1 MWVKLMR
8 IGAVSRLS
16 CTLPKYTTLRS
27 DFSYIRGILPQ
38 GWLRNWKIPKCMK
51 EILISTILAT
61 IVPLQVHAMAPVVLT
76 SASKSALTSFVIQP
90 KCVVWKSDQGVS
102 NSENLLK
109 THSGQAVLIEPV
121 PPLVLKPGAGL
132 VIDFGVEIAG
142 SIELFTPMTKSK
154 EMPAVRIRFGESV
167 AETMVE
173 IGERGAQNDH
183 ALRDQVVKL
192 PWLGK
197 TTVGP
202 SGFRFARI
210 DNMDPKIAVELS
222 QVRAILTIRDIP
234 YVGSFK
240 CSDERLNKIWETGAY
255 TVHLNM
261 QDYLWDGIKR
271 DRLVWLGDMHPEVS
285 VINSVFG
292 YNEVVP
298 KSLDM
303 TRDVTPVTAWMNG
316 ISSYS
321 MWWIL
326 IHEEWYQ
333 HHGNLDYLRQQQPYL
348 TALLKRLTTYVD
360 ADGREKLDGMR
371 FLDWPTFENKTAVH
385 EGLQAMMTLT
395 MESGARLTE
404 ILGDMETSKLCT
416 DTVKLLRK
424 HLPESSGR
432 KSPAALLSIAG
443 FRDPADVA
451 KVLKHDGPKDLSTF
465 YGFYVLNALAKSGDI
480 DTGLDFISQYWGGM
494 LDFGATTFW
503 EDFDLDWTKNAGRID
518 EPVPAGKKD
527 LHGDFGA
534 HCYVGFRHSFC
545 HGWAGGPTAWL
556 SRNVLGV
563 TPVVPGCDKVGI
575 APNLGRLTWAEG
587 TYPTP
592 KGPIHVRHEKQADG
606 SVKSTVKL
614 PVGVVWESPSNGPD
628 N

>member
-1 MWVKLMR
+1 
-8 IGAVSRLS
+8 
-16 CTLPKYTTLRS
+16 
-27 DFSYIRGILPQ
+27 
-38 GWLRNWKIPKCMK
+38 MK
-51 EILISTILAT
+51 
-61 IVPLQVHAMAPVVLT
+61 PHAMKPLIVSLTCVLALGG
-76 SASKSALTSFVIQP
+76 SVRALPPAVEKVAVKSALTSFVIQP
-90 KCVVWKSDQGVS
+90 TRVVWMSDQGVA

-109 THSGQAVLIEPV
+109 PHSGQAVLIEPV
-121 PPLVLKPGAGL
+121 PPLVLKPGAGI
-132 VIDFGVEIAG
+132 VIDFGLEITG
-142 SIELFTPMTKSK
+142 SIELFTPMTKGK

-167 AETMVE
+167 AETMAE

-183 ALRDQVVKL
+183 ALRDQTVKL

-197 TTVGP
+197 TTIGP

-210 DNMDPKIAVELS
+210 DNADPKIDVQLS
-222 QVRAILTIRDIP
+222 QVRAVLTIRDIP

-240 CSDERLNKIWETGAY
+240 CSDERLNQIWQTGAY

-333 HHGNLDYLRQQQPYL
+333 HHGNLPYLKQQQPYL
-348 TALLKRLTTYVD
+348 TALLKRLTTFVA

-404 ILGDMETSKLCT
+404 ILGDKETSKLCT
-416 DTVKLLRK
+416 DTAKLLRK
-424 HLPESSGR
+424 HTPETSGR
-432 KSPAALLSIAG
+432 KSPAALLAIAG

-451 KVLKHDGPKDLSTF
+451 KVLKKDGPKDLSTF

-494 LDFGATTFW
+494 LDSGATTFW
-503 EDFDLDWTKNAGRID
+503 EDFDLDWTKDAGRID
-518 EPVPAGKKD
+518 EPVAAGKKD

-556 SRNVLGV
+556 SRNVLGIA
-563 TPVVPGCDKVGI
+563 PAAPGCAKVTI
-575 APNLGRLTWAEG
+575 TPRLGRLTWAEG

-606 SVKSTVKL
+606 SIKSTVHL
-614 PVGVVWESPSNGPD
+614 PDGIERE
-628 N
+628 

>member
-1 MWVKLMR
+1 MKPNLACLIALFLPCGSMLALPPAVEKL
-8 IGAVSRLS
+8 A
-16 CTLPKYTTLRS
+16 
-27 DFSYIRGILPQ
+27 
-38 GWLRNWKIPKCMK
+38 
-51 EILISTILAT
+51 E
-61 IVPLQVHAMAPVVLT
+61 
-76 SASKSALTSFVIQP
+76 KSPLTSFIIQP
-90 KCVVWKSDQGVS
+90 KRVVWKTDAGVA

-109 THSGQAVLIEPV
+109 PHSGQAVLIEPV

-132 VIDFGVEIAG
+132 VLDFGVEIAG
-142 SIELFTPMTKSK
+142 SVELFTAITKEK
-154 EMPAVRIRFGESV
+154 DMPSLRIRFGESV
-167 AETMVE
+167 AETMAE

-183 ALRDQVVKL
+183 ALRDQIVKI

-197 TTVGP
+197 KTIGP
-202 SGFRFARI
+202 SGFRFVRI
-210 DNMDPKIAVELS
+210 DNADAKIDASLS
-222 QVRAILTIRDIP
+222 QVRAILTLRDIP
-234 YVGSFK
+234 YTGSFK
-240 CSDERLNKIWETGAY
+240 CPDERLNQIWQTGAY

-261 QDYLWDGIKR
+261 QDFLWDGIKR

-285 VINSVFG
+285 VIDSVFG

-333 HHGNLDYLRQQQPYL
+333 HHGNLAYLKAQQPYL
-348 TALLKRLTTYVD
+348 TALLKRLATYVD
-360 ADGREKLDGMR
+360 ADGVEKLDGMR
-371 FLDWPTFENKTAVH
+371 FLDWPTYENKTAVH

-404 ILGDMETSKLCT
+404 ILGDLQTSKLCT
-416 DTVKLLRK
+416 DTAALLRK
-424 HLPESSGR
+424 HTPATSGR

-451 KVLKHDGPKDLSTF
+451 KVLKKDGPRDLSTF

-503 EDFDLDWTKNAGRID
+503 EGFDLDWTKNAGRID
-518 EPVPAGKKD
+518 EPVAPGKKD
-527 LHGDFGA
+527 LHGDFGE

-556 SRNVLGV
+556 SRNVLGI
-563 TPVVPGCDKVGI
+563 TPAAPGFTKVRI
-575 APNLGRLTWAEG
+575 TPHLGRLAWAEG

-606 SVKSTVKL
+606 TIKSTVHL
-614 PVGVVWESPSNGPD
+614 PDGVERVD
-628 N
+628 

>member
-1 MWVKLMR
+1 MKSL
-8 IGAVSRLS
+8 L
-16 CTLPKYTTLRS
+16 
-27 DFSYIRGILPQ
+27 IL
-38 GWLRNWKIPKCMK
+38 
-51 EILISTILAT
+51 TALAT
-61 IVPLQVHAMAPVVLT
+61 IFPQQAHAMEPV
-76 SASKSALTSFVIQP
+76 SSNFSEKSALTSFVIQP
-90 KCVVWKSDQGVS
+90 KRVVWTSGEGVS
-102 NSENLLK
+102 NSANLLK
-109 THSGQAVLIEPV
+109 PHSGQAVLIEPISPMV
-121 PPLVLKPGAGL
+121 IAPGAAL
-132 VIDFGVEIAG
+132 VIDFGLEIAG

-154 EMPAVRIRFGESV
+154 QMPAVRIRFGESV
-167 AETMVE
+167 AETMAE

-197 TTVGP
+197 TTVGS

-210 DNMDPKIAVELS
+210 DNVDSKIPVELS

-285 VINSVFG
+285 VINCVFG

-303 TRDVTPVTAWMNG
+303 TRDVTPVTEWMNG

-326 IHEEWYQ
+326 IHEEWYL
-333 HHGNLDYLRQQQPYL
+333 HHGSLDYLRQQQPYL
-348 TALLKRLTTYVD
+348 AALLKRLTTFVD

-395 MESGARLTE
+395 MESGARLSE
-404 ILGDMETSKLCT
+404 ILGDTETSKLCT
-416 DTVKLLRK
+416 DTAKLLRK
-424 HLPESSGR
+424 HLPKSSGR

-451 KVLKHDGPKDLSTF
+451 KVLKQDGPKDLSTF

-494 LDFGATTFW
+494 LDFGGTTFW
-503 EDFDLDWTKNAGRID
+503 EDFDLAWTQNAGRID
-518 EPVPAGKKD
+518 EPVAAGKKD

-563 TPVVPGCDKVGI
+563 TPATPGCATVRI
-575 APNLGRLTWAEG
+575 APNLGRLSWAEG

-606 SVKSTVKL
+606 SVKSIVKL
-614 PVGVVWESPSNGPD
+614 PDGIVRE
-628 N
+628 

>member
-1 MWVKLMR
+1 MKPLL
-8 IGAVSRLS
+8 IAALLAVPFSSRVAA
-16 CTLPKYTTLRS
+16 LPITA
-27 DFSYIRGILPQ
+27 
-38 GWLRNWKIPKCMK
+38 
-51 EILISTILAT
+51 E
-61 IVPLQVHAMAPVVLT
+61 
-76 SASKSALTSFVIQP
+76 KSPLTSFVVQP
-90 KCVVWKSDQGVS
+90 KRIVWTSGDGVS

-109 THSGQAVLIEPV
+109 PHSGQAVLVEPV
-121 PPLVLKPGAGL
+121 PPLVVKPNGAI
-132 VIDFGVEIAG
+132 VIDFGVEITG
-142 SIELFTPMTKSK
+142 SVELFTPMTKGK
-154 EMPAVRIRFGESV
+154 EMPSVRIRFGESV
-167 AETMVE
+167 AETMAE

-197 TTVGP
+197 TTIGP
-202 SGFRFARI
+202 SGFRFVRI
-210 DNMDPKIAVELS
+210 DNADPKLDVELS
-222 QVRAILTIRDIP
+222 QVRAILTLRDIP

-240 CSDERLNKIWETGAY
+240 CSDERLNKIWTTGAY

-298 KSLDM
+298 NSLDM
-303 TRDVTPVTAWMNG
+303 TRDVTPVTTWMNG

-326 IHEEWYQ
+326 IHEEWYL
-333 HHGNLDYLRQQQPYL
+333 HHGNLDYLKQQQVYL
-348 TALLKRLTTYVD
+348 TALLKRLATYVD
-360 ADGREKLDGMR
+360 ADGKEKLDGMR
-371 FLDWPTFENKTAVH
+371 FLDWPTYENKTAVH
-385 EGLQAMMTLT
+385 EGLQAMMVLT
-395 MESGARLTE
+395 MESGERLGG
-404 ILGDMETSKLCT
+404 ILGDAEISKLCS
-416 DTVKLLRK
+416 DTAAKLRK
-424 HLPESSGR
+424 HVPESSGR
-432 KSPAALLSIAG
+432 KSPAALLAIAG
-443 FRDPADVA
+443 LRDHADVA
-451 KVLKHDGPKDLSTF
+451 KVLKKDGPKDLSTF

-503 EDFDLDWTKNAGRID
+503 EDFDLAWTQNAGRID
-518 EPVPAGKKD
+518 EPVAPGKKD

-563 TPVVPGCDKVGI
+563 EPVAPGCAKVRI
-575 APNLGRLTWAEG
+575 VPALGRLTWAEG

-592 KGPIHVRHEKQADG
+592 RGPIHVRHDKQPDG
-606 SVKSTVKL
+606 SVKTSVKL
-614 PVGVVWESPSNGPD
+614 PAGIERVD
-628 N
+628 